1 MKQKVAK
8 HTPNR
13 IAEIRAN
20 KGLTI
25 EQVAILLEEKPMQ
38 VEAWE
43 KGFAVPHS
51 VYLLKLCVLLDTSLE
66 LLYPE
71 VYKQLLADAG
81 E

>member
-8 HTPNR
+8 HTPNSITEMR
-13 IAEIRAN
+13 VK
-20 KGLTI
+20 KGLSI
-25 EQVAILLEEKPMQ
+25 EQAAILLEVKPEQ
-38 VEAWE
+38 VQAWE

-71 VYKQLLADAG
+71 VYKQLLADAS